1 MDLLWQGIKIGL
13 VLCFMIGPIFFTLLQ
28 TAVEE
33 GFRAAA
39 MVGVGIWLSDLS
51 YILLVFFGL
60 TFVKKMTES
69 GQIELVIGVV
79 GTALFILFGLI
90 SLLITPKNLLLP
102 DDQLYQRS
110 SSYLSLFFKGFLLN
124 VFNPFTIFLW
134 IGIMSTILIDQEL
147 TSGKA
152 VAFFTGIIGTIIIT
166 DLLKIVLSKRIRKI
180 IRPKHLTLIRKGTG
194 IALLGFGIF
203 LAIRTMAIL

>member
-13 VLCFMIGPIFFTLLQ
+13 VLCFMIGPVFFALLQ

-39 MVGVGIWLSDLS
+39 MVGAGIWTSDIG
-51 YILLVFFGL
+51 YILLVYFGL
-60 TFVKKMTES
+60 TFVKKYTES
-69 GQIELVIGVV
+69 GEIEIYIGMA
-79 GTALFILFGLI
+79 GTLLFVLFGLVA
-90 SLLITPKNLLLP
+90 LLVPPKNLLLP
-102 DDQLYQRS
+102 DDQLYQRN
-110 SSYLSLFFKGFLLN
+110 SSYLSLYLKGFLLN

-152 VAFFTGIIGTIIIT
+152 VTFFVGIIGTVVFT
-166 DLLKIVLSKRIRKI
+166 DLIKIVLSKRIRKI
-180 IRPKHLTLIRKGTG
+180 IRPKHLIWIRKGTG
-194 IALLGFGIF
+194 IALIAFGIF
-203 LAIRTMAIL
+203 LAIRTMTIL